1 MDINNQFD
9 KEMLSAY
16 LDDALTATELG
27 QVERWLAE
35 DPHAA
40 DYLERLR
47 SNRNTLKALA
57 SLPTV
62 GLRPTFAERVVAQA
76 VTAKAASL
84 QELAAEAETQLPQA
98 GRVHLPASQPTTKSR
113 PWWAWA
119 TIATT
124 AAAISWFAFAPKW
137 ETAKP
142 LTLIP
147 SAGADANGGPSAGD
161 VASNSPGV
169 PTGQDPAIGNQLPVV
184 RPDEMTTPGGKSVD
198 NARSTPDQRHERED
212 MATLELMFIGEVLMS
227 ESAWNAGKFDQLI
240 EGYGI
245 RYEKELVASQAL
257 IEGLIESKVIAGG
270 DADPDKKQDAALVF
284 IDCPAV
290 AMSKLLVALEN
301 DGQDFLGFN
310 YNIAMSGASLGLP
323 GDYDK
328 LISALQSQ
336 TTSSNGRGTARL
348 IVPDRSSK
356 ELSKLLPRFE
366 AVEKKRDDKIAEL
379 VSADAQLKGSLPGV
393 NESGKLLLII
403 RKN

>member
-1 MDINNQFD
+1 
-9 KEMLSAY
+9 
-16 LDDALTATELG
+16 
-27 QVERWLAE
+27 
-35 DPHAA
+35 
-40 DYLERLR
+40 
-47 SNRNTLKALA
+47 
-57 SLPTV
+57 
-62 GLRPTFAERVVAQA
+62 
-76 VTAKAASL
+76 
-84 QELAAEAETQLPQA
+84 
-98 GRVHLPASQPTTKSR
+98 
-113 PWWAWA
+113 
-119 TIATT
+119 
-124 AAAISWFAFAPKW
+124 
-137 ETAKP
+137 
-142 LTLIP
+142 
-147 SAGADANGGPSAGD
+147 
-161 VASNSPGV
+161 
-169 PTGQDPAIGNQLPVV
+169 
-184 RPDEMTTPGGKSVD
+184 
-198 NARSTPDQRHERED
+198 
-212 MATLELMFIGEVLMS
+212 MFIGEVLMS

-301 DGQDFLGFN
+301 DGQDFLGFS

>member
-1 MDINNQFD
+1 MPEILTLSASDAIAHHQPERGCTHEFLKNGAPDSKLVGNFQRARRIREESSGGRPEAGRQHWMVKTYCGSNLQPVDWLFAYGQRGGLTGLGVLWAMDINNQFD

-184 RPDEMTTPGGKSVD
+184 RPDEMTTPA
-198 NARSTPDQRHERED
+198 ARALTTP
-212 MATLELMFIGEVLMS
+212 
-227 ESAWNAGKFDQLI
+227 
-240 EGYGI
+240 
-245 RYEKELVASQAL
+245 
-257 IEGLIESKVIAGG
+257 
-270 DADPDKKQDAALVF
+270 AAR
-284 IDCPAV
+284 P
-290 AMSKLLVALEN
+290 
-301 DGQDFLGFN
+301 
-310 YNIAMSGASLGLP
+310 
-323 GDYDK
+323 
-328 LISALQSQ
+328 ISAMNAKTWL
-336 TTSSNGRGTARL
+336 
-348 IVPDRSSK
+348 RSS
-356 ELSKLLPRFE
+356 
-366 AVEKKRDDKIAEL
+366 
-379 VSADAQLKGSLPGV
+379 
-393 NESGKLLLII
+393 
-403 RKN
+403 